1 MSQVIDWF
9 RSNWPYLAAI
19 AGGFVIGWAAKAYL
33 DPVGDSPNDQIY
45 IPPEMPENLKKI
57 TQETIEYWK
66 KFGVPD
72 DVIEETIKWAWYYTM
87 NLAYTFTRDEDVAKL
102 FIEKAYPNVLR
113 EAGYNY
119 LLSRWMKK
127 VFGTK

>member
-1 MSQVIDWF
+1 M
-9 RSNWPYLAAI
+9 AAI
-19 AGGFVIGWAAKAYL
+19 AGGFVIGWVAKAYL

>member
-1 MSQVIDWF
+1 MSWVVDWF

-19 AGGFVIGWAAKAYL
+19 AGGFVIGWVAKAYL